1 MDGDS
6 PFVSTGEL
14 PPADLASGLVA
25 EAHERYRS
33 NTDGAVSEVYPALAR
48 VPPELFGICVVATHG
63 AVFSVGDAD
72 FEFAIMSVAKPF
84 VFALVCQTLGPE
96 QSRSLLGVNSTGLAF
111 NSLSAI
117 EASADG
123 RTNPMVNPGAIAAT
137 SLVPGADADAK
148 WDVVR
153 DGLSRFAGR
162 ELSLDGETYRSASE
176 TNARNQSIARLLQ
189 SYGRIQGDP
198 AEATDVYT
206 RQSCL
211 NVTAR
216 DLAVMGATLADGGV
230 NPITGERV
238 IETRYCKRVLAVMAT
253 AGLYERS
260 GEWMYEIGVPGKSGV
275 SGGMVTVAPGKGGLG
290 TFSPRLDAA
299 GNSVRGQLLTN
310 ELSERLGLNVYAS
323 SPIIDAMRAKLDDGV
338 RLGEQSI
345 VMTRSRQTGEWTVG
359 IMGADDGVERGGASD
374 DDVLDDDG
382 DTGR

>member
-1 MDGDS
+1 MDGNS

-14 PPADLASGLVA
+14 PPADLASRLVT

-33 NTDGAVSEVYPALAR
+33 TADGTVSDVYPALAR
-48 VPPELFGICVVATHG
+48 VAPDLFGICVVATHG
-63 AVFSVGDAD
+63 EVFSVGDAEV
-72 FEFAIMSVAKPF
+72 EFAIMSVAKPF
-84 VFALVCQTLGPE
+84 VFALVCQILGPE
-96 QSRSLLGVNSTGLAF
+96 EARRLLGVNSTGLAF

-148 WDVVR
+148 WETVR

-162 ELSLDGETYRSASE
+162 ALSLDDETYGSASV

-230 NPITGERV
+230 NPVTGERV
-238 IETRYCKRVLAVMAT
+238 VDADTCRYTLAVMAT
-253 AGLYERS
+253 AGLYETS
-260 GEWMYEIGVPGKSGV
+260 GDWLYDVGLPGKSGI
-275 SGGMVTVAPGKGGLG
+275 GGGIVTVAPGKGGMG
-290 TFSPRLDAA
+290 TFSPRLDPA
-299 GNSVRGQLLTN
+299 GNSVRGQLAARFV
-310 ELSERLGLNVYAS
+310 SRRLGLDIFLS
-323 SPIIDAMRAKLDDGV
+323 SPAA
-338 RLGEQSI
+338 
-345 VMTRSRQTGEWTVG
+345 
-359 IMGADDGVERGGASD
+359 
-374 DDVLDDDG
+374 
-382 DTGR
+382 

>member
-1 MDGDS
+1 VDGNS

-14 PPADLASGLVA
+14 PPADLASRLVA

-33 NTDGAVSEVYPALAR
+33 TADGTVSDVYPALAR
-48 VPPELFGICVVATHG
+48 VAPDLFGICVVATHG
-63 AVFSVGDAD
+63 EVFSVGDAEV
-72 FEFAIMSVAKPF
+72 EFAIMSVAKPF
-84 VFALVCQTLGPE
+84 VFALVCQILGPE
-96 QSRSLLGVNSTGLAF
+96 EARRLLGVNSTGLAF

-148 WDVVR
+148 WETVR

-162 ELSLDGETYRSASE
+162 ELSLDDETYGSASV

-230 NPITGERV
+230 NPVTGERV
-238 IETRYCKRVLAVMAT
+238 VDADTCRYTLAVMAT
-253 AGLYERS
+253 AGLYETS
-260 GEWMYEIGVPGKSGV
+260 GDWLYDVGLPGKSGI
-275 SGGMVTVAPGKGGLG
+275 GGGIVTVAPGKGGMG
-290 TFSPRLDAA
+290 TFSPRLDTA
-299 GNSVRGQLLTN
+299 GNSVRGQLAARFV
-310 ELSERLGLNVYAS
+310 SRRLGLDIFLS
-323 SPIIDAMRAKLDDGV
+323 SPAA
-338 RLGEQSI
+338 
-345 VMTRSRQTGEWTVG
+345 
-359 IMGADDGVERGGASD
+359 
-374 DDVLDDDG
+374 
-382 DTGR
+382 

>member
-1 MDGDS
+1 MDGNT

-14 PPADLASGLVA
+14 PPADLASRLVA

-33 NTDGAVSEVYPALAR
+33 TADGTVSDVYPALAR
-48 VPPELFGICVVATHG
+48 VAPDLFGICVVATHG
-63 AVFSVGDAD
+63 EVFSVGDAEV
-72 FEFAIMSVAKPF
+72 EFAIMSVAKPF
-84 VFALVCQTLGPE
+84 VFALVCQILGPE
-96 QSRSLLGVNSTGLAF
+96 EARRLLGVNSTGLAF

-148 WDVVR
+148 WETVR

-162 ELSLDGETYRSASE
+162 ALSLDDETYGSASV

-230 NPITGERV
+230 NPVTGERV
-238 IETRYCKRVLAVMAT
+238 VDADTCRYTLAVMAT
-253 AGLYERS
+253 AGLYETS
-260 GEWMYEIGVPGKSGV
+260 GDWLYDVGLPGKSGI
-275 SGGMVTVAPGKGGLG
+275 GGGIVTVAPGKGGMG
-290 TFSPRLDAA
+290 TFSPRLDTA
-299 GNSVRGQLLTN
+299 GNSVRGQLAARFV
-310 ELSERLGLNVYAS
+310 SRRLGLDIFLS
-323 SPIIDAMRAKLDDGV
+323 SPAA
-338 RLGEQSI
+338 
-345 VMTRSRQTGEWTVG
+345 
-359 IMGADDGVERGGASD
+359 
-374 DDVLDDDG
+374 
-382 DTGR
+382 